1 MTDAERSCDQDAV
14 CDGQDE
20 VTFGDWSKLCTPKAN
35 LDLCMCTG
43 SLNEYECTQTGKGH
57 CGNTQ
62 RCVKQQDNKDVEVK
76 YGDWSKICF
85 EETVA
90 DKEEKLRDCNAISAG
105 SRSDH
110 RQVNKVLFWHYGTVQ
125 PVFKYKGGG
134 DWVLFGGVAAES
146 FPNWWHSSPWGN
158 AFLITQYD
166 IAAFVNDIKVREWRK
181 GEPVIKKPLPTNAEE
196 ADKLCAN

>member
-1 MTDAERSCDQDAV
+1 
-14 CDGQDE
+14 
-20 VTFGDWSKLCTPKAN
+20 
-35 LDLCMCTG
+35 MCTG

-62 RCVKQQDNKDVEVK
+62 RCVKQQD
-76 YGDWSKICF
+76 
-85 EETVA
+85 

-110 RQVNKVLFWHYGTVQ
+110 RQVNKVLFWHFGTVQ
-125 PVFKYKGGG
+125 PVFKYRTTGN
-134 DWVLFGGVAAES
+134 WVLFGGAGQYAAGIES
-146 FPNWWHSSPWGN
+146 FPNWWHSSPWGGGH
-158 AFLITQYD
+158 TDYD

>member
-1 MTDAERSCDQDAV
+1 
-14 CDGQDE
+14 
-20 VTFGDWSKLCTPKAN
+20 
-35 LDLCMCTG
+35 MCTG

-90 DKEEKLRDCNAISAG
+90 DKEEAFRDCTAISASG
-105 SRSDH
+105 GAGA
-110 RQVNKVLFWHYGTVQ
+110 FYWHYGTVQ
-125 PVFKYKGGG
+125 PVFKYRTTGN
-134 DWVLFGGVAAES
+134 WVLFGGVAAES
-146 FPNWWHSSPWGN
+146 FPNWWHCSAWGGGH
-158 AFLITQYD
+158 TQHD